1 MSERGDTGGGQGDQS
16 GQGDHRAA
24 ADDLAGRLDDPDYP
38 AYTTGQAAAALGVR
52 QAFLRSLD
60 AARAVRPQRS
70 AGGHRRYSRRQLLFA
85 QRIRELFDQGHTLTS
100 AQRILSLEDELA
112 AARALIGRLRG
123 QLDHRAGAAGQA
135 GPRDAPEADRS

>member
-1 MSERGDTGGGQGDQS
+1 MSSTD
-16 GQGDHRAA
+16 A
-24 ADDLAGRLDDPDYP
+24 ADVPDAAGDLTSRLDDPDYP

-85 QRIRELFDQGHTLTS
+85 QRVRELFDQGHTLTS
-100 AQRILSLEDELA
+100 ALRILSLEDELA
-112 AARALIGRLRG
+112 AARALIARLRG
-123 QLDHRAGAAGQA
+123 QLGSRHEPPGATT
-135 GPRDAPEADRS
+135 GPTESLDFSSQETYNSG